1 MQPEDKKKLDRIEHS
16 VWAYFVKKRA
26 ISVVMVIAIIV
37 FGMLA
42 ASTLPREIQPEVNI
56 PIAVVST
63 VLPGANPS
71 DTESLLTEPLEKEIA
86 TVSEIKTLS
95 SSSGSGMSM
104 IVLEFEAGSDFDKR
118 VGDVKSAVDR
128 AKGELPDDA
137 TEPVVVKAE
146 ANDFAIITYSVMGSR
161 GLVELTD
168 VAKKLEMELEKVG
181 GVSKAN
187 VVGDQIKQVEVR
199 IDPEK
204 IKLYGLD
211 IMSVANL
218 IKVANANLPL
228 GVVTFDELN
237 YSLRIDNRFTDLEDI
252 RNLPLITFSDE
263 GRTQLLVGDV
273 AQVEEV
279 YPKQNVVTKLSI
291 GGEKS
296 LPAVSV
302 QVYKKAGGNILAI
315 VDETKLRVE
324 EMKKSGEIPADVN
337 IGVTNDNS
345 LFIRSDLG
353 ELSRDGMETG
363 IMIFLI
369 LLMALGFREGLV
381 AGLSVPLTFLLTFA
395 VMQAFGLTL
404 NSLSLFSLLIGLGI
418 TVDTAIVIMQGIH
431 ENLRKGIDAEKSSLI
446 AVETYKWPLIVGSL
460 TNMFAFFPML
470 LVSGIVGEFLKTM
483 PIVISAALIGSLVL
497 NLTIIPAFSSK
508 YLHVE
513 RVKVGGTFLER
524 FFEGIGRWV
533 DMRVKGLIES
543 RAKRVVMML
552 VIGALFVASMALPVT
567 GLLKVELFPQTDQQ
581 YFILSV
587 KAPVGLKVSETEKI
601 VKEIEGKLYDVPEIE
616 NFLTIIGSNKSPAMT
631 EGFGIDG
638 SSESSNLASVTVNL
652 LPKEERS
659 RQSYVIAAEIEERFE
674 NFKKAKVS
682 VTQLKEGP
690 PSEDPITVKLVGDNL
705 DELGDF
711 ALEVEDIIGDVAGT
725 KNIKNSLGGGV
736 NEFKYV
742 LDKDAL
748 NMHGLS
754 ALQVAGTIRSILQ
767 GVDLG
772 NIKIDG
778 DDLAFGVKYDLP
790 KEDGYT
796 NLSLDLIQDFEVPT
810 PRGYAVTLGELGKYY
825 FEQSASVIAREDQK
839 EVVKVTSG
847 VEDGYNAVD
856 LTSQIEAK
864 LKAAKVP
871 DGVEVKFGGDLEDVA
886 ESFADL
892 YRSMFVGVLLILF
905 ALVVQFNSFKQP
917 LIILITLPLAL
928 IGVFPGL
935 MLLGLNLSFPA
946 FLGVVALGG
955 IVVNNAIVLIDRIN
969 ENRGNDVPFRRAIAD
984 ASSSRFQPIFM
995 TTLSNIVGILPL
1007 AMSNEFW
1014 GGLGFSIVFGLA
1026 FSTVLTLV
1034 VIPMFYYMFEVRKAR
1049 KNGEMME

>member
-1 MQPEDKKKLDRIEHS
+1 MQLEDKKKFDRIEGS
-16 VWAYFVKKRA
+16 VWSYFVKKRA
-26 ISVVMVIAIIV
+26 ISVVMVIAIII
-37 FGMLA
+37 FGIFA
-42 ASTLPREIQPEVNI
+42 ALTLPREIQPEINI

-71 DTESLLTEPLEKEIA
+71 DVESLLTEPLEKEIA
-86 TVSEIKTLS
+86 SVSDIKSLS
-95 SSSGSGMSM
+95 SSSGSGVSM
-104 IVLEFEAGSDFDKR
+104 VILEFEAGSDFDKR
-118 VGDVKSAVDR
+118 VEDVKSAVAR
-128 AKGELPDDA
+128 AKGSLPDDA
-137 TEPVVVKAE
+137 TEPMVMKAE
-146 ANDFAIITYSVMGSR
+146 ANGFAIITFSVMGSR
-161 GLVELTD
+161 GLTELTD
-168 VAKKLEMELEKVG
+168 VAEKLETELEKVS
-181 GVSKAN
+181 GVSKSN
-187 VVGDQIKQVEVR
+187 VVGAQVKQVEVR

-204 IKLYGLD
+204 VKVYSLD
-211 IMSVANL
+211 IMAVANL
-218 IKVANANLPL
+218 IRVANANLPL
-228 GVVTFDELN
+228 GVVTMDELN
-237 YSLRIDNRFTDLEDI
+237 YSLRIDNRFTNLEDI
-252 RNLPLITFSDE
+252 RNLPLITFGDE
-263 GRTQLLVGDV
+263 GRTQVLVKDV
-273 AQVEEV
+273 ATVSEV
-279 YPKQNVVTKLSI
+279 YPKQNVITKLSI

-302 QVYKKAGGNILAI
+302 QVYKKSGGNILAI
-315 VDETKLRVE
+315 VDEAKVRVE
-324 EMKKSGEIPADVN
+324 EMKASGEIPGDVN

-345 LFIRSDLG
+345 LFIRSDLN

-431 ENLRKGIDAEKSSLI
+431 ENLRRGHDAETASLL

-470 LVSGIVGEFLKTM
+470 LVSGIMGEFLKTM
-483 PIVISAALIGSLVL
+483 PIVISAVLIGSLVL

-508 YLHVE
+508 YLQVDK
-513 RVKVGGTFLER
+513 VKRGGTFLER
-524 FFEGIGRWV
+524 IFEGIGRWV
-533 DMRVKGLIES
+533 DNKVKDLIES
-543 RAKRVVMML
+543 RAKRVVMIFVTL
-552 VIGALFVASMALPVT
+552 ALFVASMALPIT
-567 GLLKVELFPQTDQQ
+567 GMLKTELFPATDQQ
-581 YFILSV
+581 YFILNV
-587 KAPVGLKVSETEKI
+587 KAPIGLKVSETGKI
-601 VKEIEGKLYDVPEIE
+601 VEEIEAKIYDVPEIE
-616 NFLTIIGSNKSPAMT
+616 NFLTIVGSSSSPAMT

-638 SSESSNLASVTVNL
+638 SSESSNLASITVNL
-652 LPKEERS
+652 LPKEERE
-659 RQSYVIAAEIEERFE
+659 RKSYVVAAEIEERFKS
-674 NFKKAKVS
+674 FKKAQVT

-690 PSEDPITVKLVGDNL
+690 PSEDPITVRLVGKNLNNLRDFSGEIEKLVG
-705 DELGDF
+705 G
-711 ALEVEDIIGDVAGT
+711 VVGT

-748 NMHGLS
+748 NLHGLS
-754 ALQVAGTIRSILQ
+754 ALQVAATIRSILQ
-767 GVDLG
+767 GIDLG
-772 NIKIDG
+772 NVKIDG
-778 DDLAFGVKYDLP
+778 EDLAFGVKYDLP
-790 KEDGYT
+790 KEEGYT
-796 NLSLDLIQDFEVPT
+796 NLSLDVIQDFEINT
-810 PRGYAVTLGELGKYY
+810 PKGYAVTLGELGHYY
-825 FEQSASVIAREDQK
+825 FEQSASVIGREDQK
-839 EVVKVTSG
+839 DVVKVTSG
-847 VEDGYNAVD
+847 VEEGYNAVD
-856 LTSQIEAK
+856 LTAIIEAK
-864 LKAAKVP
+864 IKEMKVP
-871 DGVEVKFGGDLEDVA
+871 DGIEVKFGGDLADVA

-969 ENRGNDVPFRRAIAD
+969 ENRGNGVPFKRAIAD

-1026 FSTVLTLV
+1026 VSTVLTLV
-1034 VIPMFYYMFEVRKAR
+1034 VIPMFYYMFEVRNAR
-1049 KNGEMME
+1049 KNGEL